1 MIEIIMEESLGSQ
14 TNITYRKWS
23 RSEPEPYCTL
33 SYVIVTKITVIN
45 EKSEICVS

>member
-23 RSEPEPYCTL
+23 RSEPYCML